1 MPGATAQFFITA
13 KPLLAVAAPYIALA
27 ALLLAFIAIMMLLG
41 LRRRLKRL
49 ALGRNGS
56 IEESIAVLARE
67 SKEMKEFR
75 AELEKY
81 LKLAES
87 RLRTSVRGV
96 GVVRF
101 NPFVS
106 GQGGNQSFATA
117 FLDEGGSGVVF
128 STLYSR
134 DRVGV
139 YAKPV
144 EGGVSTF
151 ELTDEEKEAI
161 EKAKAAIGKQKK

>member
-1 MPGATAQFFITA
+1 MSAASLQPYALIADHYLELG
-13 KPLLAVAAPYIALA
+13 APYLA
-27 ALLLAFIAIMMLLG
+27 AGAVVLALMCLAFLWSLY
-41 LRRRLKRL
+41 RRLNRL
-49 ALGRNGS
+49 GMGKNGS
-56 IEESIAVLARE
+56 IEESIASLARD

-75 AELEKY
+75 TELEKY

-101 NPFVS
+101 NPFTS
-106 GQGGNQSFATA
+106 GQGGNQSFAAA
-117 FLDEGGSGVVF
+117 FLDERGSGVVF

-144 EGGVSTF
+144 EGGASSF
-151 ELTDEEKEAI
+151 ELTEEE
-161 EKAKAAIGKQKK
+161 KAAIAKAQQSAAQKK